1 MTAPN
6 AVAGVEKRDHSY
18 IVGGNVKMVQPIWKI
33 VLYFHKNLNMQLP
46 LIPILGI
53 YPKEMKTYVHTK
65 TSTLIYSN
73 FICNSHILATTQ
85 MVFSGSMVKQ
95 TLLYPQHWIL
105 LCYNKE
111 EQPINTSTWILLRK
125 LCSVRNYIKGYIV
138 KSIYGLFLK
147 WQKDRGENIL
157 AIVRCCE

>member
-1 MTAPN
+1 M
-6 AVAGVEKRDHSY
+6 
-18 IVGGNVKMVQPIWKI
+18 QPIWKI
-33 VLYFHKNLNMQLP
+33 VLYFLKNLNMQLTTDSY
-46 LIPILGI
+46 LGNLSQRN
-53 YPKEMKTYVHTK
+53 ENFVHTK

-85 MVFSGSMVKQ
+85 MVFSGSVVKQ
-95 TLLYPQHWIL
+95 TVLYPQHWIL